1 MLCYYIINGEPILKH
16 YAPLLAGLTL
26 GLFEQPLSAAET
38 LVLDELSIT
47 DSFIEER
54 ADGPVRG
61 YRATRSATATRTDTD
76 IRDTPQ
82 SIDVIP
88 AQVIQ
93 DLNTSRIDR
102 ALDFAGGVA
111 RQNNFGGLTFLNY
124 SVRGFTTGELYKNG
138 FAINRG
144 SYSSPDTSSIERI
157 EVLKGPAAS
166 LYGRGDPGG
175 LVNIVTK
182 RPQPEAFSTLSVS
195 AGTWDRYRS
204 NLDVNA
210 PLDSEG
216 NLLARVNLA
225 VEDNGSFRDHVGNE
239 RRIVSPSLSWQISPD
254 TRLMLDTE
262 FSRTESVFDR
272 GIPAVNG
279 ELGSVK
285 RSTFLGEPNDG
296 QIRNDNQTIDLALE
310 HYLNDDWKLRL
321 ANHYTQGTLKGAS
334 SEPQA
339 LVGTTISRFYRERD
353 FEWNDSITQAELHG
367 HFELGGW
374 QHQTLTGLE
383 YENYRNSQKYPQ
395 SATLLSYGL
404 DIYNPVYGQPKPAL
418 TRANDFFEHTESYAL
433 NLQDQIAFTDRLR
446 GLIGVRLERI
456 EQTSLNR
463 TTGVSN
469 SQEKDVAT
477 PRIGLLYQL
486 TPQVGVFANA
496 STSFKPNTVGTQ
508 GQVYKPEKGLGYE
521 SGLKLDLFDS
531 RIGATVALFHID
543 KENVI
548 TTDALGDSV
557 AAGKARSQGLD
568 LQFSGQVTDALRV
581 IGAYAYIDAE
591 VTKGD
596 AAIPEG
602 SDLLG
607 IARHSGSLMAVH
619 AFQNGALRGSDI
631 GAAVSY
637 VGERSGQTGSAF
649 TLPSYSTVDL
659 LAHYQ
664 ASEEVTV
671 GLNLNNLFNR
681 KYYERAYN
689 SAWVMPG
696 DPRNLS
702 VSLTLN
708 L

>member
-1 MLCYYIINGEPILKH
+1 MGEFILKH
-16 YAPLLAGLTL
+16 HVPLLTGFTL
-26 GLFEQPLSAAET
+26 GLLGQPISAAQPLT
-38 LVLDELSIT
+38 LNALTIT
-47 DSFIEER
+47 GSTVEER
-54 ADGPVRG
+54 ADGPVQG
-61 YRATRSATATRTDTD
+61 YRATRSSTATRTDSD

-88 AQVIQ
+88 AQVIK
-93 DLNTSRIDR
+93 DLNTTRIDR
-102 ALDFAGGVA
+102 ALDFAGGVS

-144 SYSSPDTSSIERI
+144 SYSAPDTSNIERI

-182 RPQPEAFSTLSVS
+182 RPQAEAFSNLNIS

-204 NLDVNA
+204 SLDVNS

-216 NLLARVNLA
+216 NLLARVNMA
-225 VEDNGSFRDHVGNE
+225 IEDNGSFRDHVDSQ
-239 RRIVSPSLSWQISPD
+239 RRIISPSLSWQISPD
-254 TRLMLDTE
+254 TRLMFDTE

-285 RSTFLGEPNDG
+285 RSTFMGEPNDG

-310 HYLNDDWKLRL
+310 HYLNDNWKVRL
-321 ANHYTQGTLKGAS
+321 ANHYTQGTLNGAS

-339 LVGTTISRFYRERD
+339 LVGTTITRFYRERD
-353 FEWNDSITQAELHG
+353 FEWNDNITQAELHG
-367 HFELGGW
+367 NFELAGW
-374 QHQTLTGLE
+374 QHQTLAGLE

-395 SATLLSYGL
+395 SATLASYGL

-418 TRANDFFEHTESYAL
+418 TRANDFHEHTESYAL

-463 TTGVSN
+463 TTAVSN

-477 PRIGLLYQL
+477 PRVGLLYQL
-486 TPQVGVFANA
+486 APQVGVFANA
-496 STSFKPNTVGTQ
+496 STSFKPNTIGTQ

-521 SGLKLDLFDS
+521 TGLKLDLFDS
-531 RIGATVALFHID
+531 RIGATIALFHID
-543 KENVI
+543 KENVV
-548 TTDALGDSV
+548 TTDALGESV
-557 AAGKARSQGLD
+557 AAGEARSQGLD
-568 LQFSGQVTDALRV
+568 LQFSGQITDALRV

-596 AAIPEG
+596 SALPKG

-607 IARHSGSLMAVH
+607 IARNSGSLMGVYE
-619 AFQNGALRGSDI
+619 FQDGALRGSDM
-631 GAAVSY
+631 GAAFNY
-637 VGERSGQTGSAF
+637 VGERSGQAGSSF
-649 TLPSYSTVDL
+649 KLPSYSTVDL
-659 LAHYQ
+659 LAHYK
-664 ASEEVTV
+664 ASEDVTL
-671 GLNLNNLFNR
+671 GLNLNNLFDR
-681 KYYERAYN
+681 KYYERSYN
-689 SAWVMPG
+689 SAWVLPG
-696 DPRNLS
+696 EPRNLS
-702 VSLTLN
+702 VSLSLD

>member
-1 MLCYYIINGEPILKH
+1 MKH
-16 YAPLLAGLTL
+16 HAPLLAGFTL
-26 GLFEQPLSAAET
+26 GLFGQPLWAADP
-38 LVLDELSIT
+38 LVLDDISIT
-47 DSFIEER
+47 DAYVEEH
-54 ADGPVRG
+54 AQGPVQG

-82 SIDVIP
+82 SIDVVP
-88 AQVIQ
+88 AQVIE

-102 ALDFAGGVA
+102 ALDFAGGVS

-175 LVNIVTK
+175 LVNIVSK
-182 RPQPEAFSTLSVS
+182 RPQPEAFSTLNVS

-204 NLDVNA
+204 NLDLNS

-216 NLLARVNLA
+216 KLLGRVNLA
-225 VEDNGSFRDHVGNE
+225 VEDNGSFRDHVDSE
-239 RRIVSPSLSWQISPD
+239 RRIVSPSLSWQLSPD
-254 TRLMLDTE
+254 TLLRLDTE

-272 GIPAVNG
+272 GIAALNG
-279 ELGSVK
+279 ELGAVK
-285 RSTFLGEPNDG
+285 RTTFVGEPNDG

-310 HYLNDDWKLRL
+310 QHLNDDWKLRL

-339 LVGTTISRFYRERD
+339 VVGTRITRFYRERN
-353 FEWNDSITQAELHG
+353 FEWNDNITQAELHG
-367 HFELGGW
+367 QFELAGW
-374 QHQTLTGLE
+374 QHQTLVGLE

-404 DIYNPVYGQPKPAL
+404 DIYNPVYGQAKPAI
-418 TRANDFFEHTESYAL
+418 TRANDFHEHTQSYAL
-433 NLQDQIAFTDRLR
+433 NLQDQIAFTERLR
-446 GLIGVRLERI
+446 GLLGVRLERV
-456 EQTSLNR
+456 EQASLNR
-463 TTGVSN
+463 STGIRS
-469 SQEKDVAT
+469 SQEKDVTT
-477 PRIGLLYQL
+477 PRVGLLYQL
-486 TPQVGVFANA
+486 TPEVGVFANA
-496 STSFKPNTVGTQ
+496 STSFKPNSVGSQ

-521 SGLKLDLFDS
+521 SGLKLDLFER

-557 AAGKARSQGLD
+557 AAGEARSQGVD
-568 LQFSGQVTDALRV
+568 LQFSGQVSDALRV

-596 AAIPEG
+596 AAIAKG

-607 IARHSGSLMAVH
+607 IARNSGSLMGVYEW
-619 AFQNGALRGSDI
+619 QNGLLQGSDV
-631 GAAVSY
+631 GAAINY
-637 VGERSGQTGSAF
+637 VGERSGQAGSDF
-649 TLPSYSTVDL
+649 TLPAYTTVDL
-659 LAHYQ
+659 LAHYKV
-664 ASEEVTV
+664 SNEVKL

-681 KYYERAYN
+681 SYYERSYN

-696 DPRNLS
+696 EPRNVS
-702 VSLTLN
+702 VSLN
-708 L
+708 LSL

>member
-1 MLCYYIINGEPILKH
+1 MRRS
-16 YAPLLAGLTL
+16 LALFSSLPL
-26 GLFEQPLSAAET
+26 GLLGVSSYAEST
-38 LVLDELSIT
+38 TSLQLDESVI
-47 DSFIEER
+47 S
-54 ADGPVRG
+54 ADHRQESAEGPVQG

-82 SIDVIP
+82 SIQVVP
-88 AQVIQ
+88 AQVLK
-93 DLNTSRIDR
+93 DLNTTRIDR
-102 ALDFAGGVA
+102 ALDFAGGVS

-144 SYSSPDTSSIERI
+144 SYSAPDTSTIERI

-175 LVNIVTK
+175 LVNIVSK
-182 RPQPEAFSTLSVS
+182 RPQEDAFSTLSFS
-195 AGTWDRYRS
+195 AGRWDRYRS
-204 NLDVNA
+204 SLDVNT
-210 PLDSEG
+210 PLSEDG
-216 NLLARVNLA
+216 RLLSRVNMA
-225 VEDNGSFRDHVGNE
+225 IEDNGSFRDHVGSE
-239 RRIVSPSLSWQISPD
+239 RRIVSPSLSWQLSPD
-254 TRLMLDTE
+254 TRLLLDAE

-279 ELGSVK
+279 QLGSAK
-285 RSTFLGEPNDG
+285 RSTFMGEPDDG
-296 QIRNDNQTIDLALE
+296 EIRNDNQTLDLALE
-310 HYLNDDWKLRL
+310 HYLNDTWKLRL
-321 ANHYTQGTLKGAS
+321 ANHYTQGTLNGNS

-339 LVGTTISRFYRERD
+339 LIGTTLSRFYRQRD
-353 FEWNDSITQAELHG
+353 FEWNDTITQAELHG
-367 HFELGGW
+367 DFEFAGW
-374 QHQTLTGLE
+374 QHQTLIGLE

-418 TRANDFFEHTESYAL
+418 TRANDFHEHTESYAL

-446 GLIGVRLERI
+446 GLVGIRLEHV
-456 EQTSLNR
+456 EQTALNR
-463 TTGVSN
+463 ATRISN

-477 PRIGLLYQL
+477 PRLGLLYQL
-486 TPQVGVFANA
+486 TPELGVFANA
-496 STSFKPNTVGTQ
+496 STSFKPNAIGTR

-521 SGLKLDLFDS
+521 TGVKLDLFDG
-531 RIGATVALFHID
+531 RLGGTVALFQID

-568 LQFSGQVTDALRV
+568 MQFSGQLSDALRI

-596 AAIPEG
+596 AALRKG

-607 IARHSGSLMAVH
+607 IARHSGSLLSVYE
-619 AFQNGALRGSDI
+619 FQNGRLRGSDI
-631 GAAVSY
+631 GAAFNY
-637 VGERSGQTGSAF
+637 VGERSGQAGSSF

-659 LAHYQ
+659 LAHYK
-664 ASEEVTV
+664 ASEEVTL
-671 GLNLNNLFNR
+671 GLNLNNLFDR

-689 SAWVMPG
+689 SVWVLPG
-696 DPRNLS
+696 EPRNLS

>member
-1 MLCYYIINGEPILKH
+1 MRRS
-16 YAPLLAGLTL
+16 LALFSSLPL
-26 GLFEQPLSAAET
+26 GLLSVSSYAEST
-38 LVLDELSIT
+38 GILQLDESVI
-47 DSFIEER
+47 SAEHRQES
-54 ADGPVRG
+54 ADGPVLG

-82 SIDVIP
+82 SIQVVP
-88 AQVIQ
+88 AQVLE
-93 DLNTSRIDR
+93 DLNTTRIDR
-102 ALDFAGGVA
+102 ALDFAGGVS

-175 LVNIVTK
+175 LVNIVSK
-182 RPQPEAFSTLSVS
+182 RPQDEAFSRLSFS
-195 AGTWDRYRS
+195 AGSWDRYRS
-204 NLDVNA
+204 SLDVNT
-210 PLDSEG
+210 PLNEDGS
-216 NLLARVNLA
+216 LLSRVNIA
-225 VEDNGSFRDHVGNE
+225 IEDNGSFRDHVGSQ
-239 RRIVSPSLSWQISPD
+239 RRIVSPSLSWQLSPD
-254 TRLMLDTE
+254 TRLMLDAE

-279 ELGSVK
+279 QLGSVK
-285 RSTFLGEPNDG
+285 RSTFMGEPNDDD
-296 QIRNDNQTIDLALE
+296 IRNDNQTLDLALE
-310 HYLNDDWKLRL
+310 HYLSDTWKLRL
-321 ANHYTQGTLKGAS
+321 ANHYTQGTLNGDS

-339 LVGTTISRFYRERD
+339 LVGTTLTRFYRQRD
-353 FEWNDSITQAELHG
+353 FEWNDTITQAELHG
-367 HFELGGW
+367 DFEFAGW
-374 QHQTLTGLE
+374 QHQMLIGLE

-418 TRANDFFEHTESYAL
+418 TRANDFHERTESYAL

-446 GLIGVRLERI
+446 GLVGVRLERI
-456 EQTSLNR
+456 EQTALNR
-463 TTGVSN
+463 TTRVSN
-469 SQEKDVAT
+469 RQEKDVAT
-477 PRIGLLYQL
+477 PRLGLLYQL
-486 TPQVGVFANA
+486 TPAMGVFANA
-496 STSFKPNTVGTQ
+496 STSFKPNTIGTQ

-521 SGLKLDLFDS
+521 TGVKLDLLDG
-531 RIGATVALFHID
+531 RLGGTIALFQID

-548 TTDALGDSV
+548 TTDAAGDSV

-568 LQFSGQVTDALRV
+568 MQLSGQLSDAVRI

-591 VTKGD
+591 VTEGD
-596 AAIPEG
+596 AALPEG

-607 IARHSGSLMAVH
+607 IARHSGSLLGVYE
-619 AFQNGALRGSDI
+619 FQNGALRGSDI
-631 GAAVSY
+631 GAAFNY
-637 VGERSGQTGSAF
+637 VGERSGQAGSDF

-659 LAHYQ
+659 LAHYK
-664 ASEEVTV
+664 ASEDVTL
-671 GLNLNNLFNR
+671 GLNLNNLFDR

-689 SAWVMPG
+689 SVWVLPG
-696 DPRNLS
+696 EPRNLS